1 MKNLFKNLM
10 LVAVAAMAF
19 TACQKDNEDVNRVN
33 ETTVVEFKAEFD
45 TTRSGFNEKDGEGYS
60 SHWDG
65 GEAINLEVVSTAG
78 VASPLA
84 NPTMEADGTF
94 KAELNGSISNEGTI
108 TALIPAASWKNEYNY
123 EISGYEMVPSIPLVQ
138 TPEAGSVDPAAH
150 ILKAE
155 KAFEGGLGGVQTLT
169 FAHQVAYAK
178 MTLELGSVVA
188 FENIAQVAVEI
199 DAQRYTLLPT
209 NLTEPTFW
217 FACKEATPAAMT
229 VTITAEN
236 GSNYVKELDLA
247 NAVKPLDFTTG
258 CVASFTVGGFT
269 ESVIP
274 DVKSISAS
282 YNEWNNTFSFSVTEK
297 NGGELF
303 LTGIQFKE
311 AITSGMLPESDEL
324 DLQYDSEKVYW
335 TDAKGSMKWIRSLF
349 IAVNQEAE
357 GYTIAFAWS
366 TDETNEVPAEYDYY
380 SEGDGLVYTGIIE
393 GINNPPVPEA
403 ATVTTAPES
412 VSGRATSDAYD
423 YTYYL
428 SFVAGDWTISDL
440 YFYAPVASNGI
451 IPEGEHTIKGG
462 TATLTDTT
470 WAFAITEGTLTVAY
484 SDEDYVLT
492 FAFEDANGS
501 TYNFSYTGVIEGE
514 SGIFQPGAATPLVA
528 PSNVAYELVDFTK
541 ARITWDAVD
550 GAGSYELYYQYWDNT
565 LGKNVDSDPVTTEN
579 NYYVFED
586 FTAGNYYTVY
596 VKSLP
601 ADETKNTASEN
612 YSSVYN
618 VQVFADPNSMET
630 TYEFNTAAN
639 TGNNKIKF
647 SNGVN
652 SAVIAF
658 PQSLENIAAGT
669 YDANNIYP
677 YDCKVNG
684 ASINTIEYVV
694 VEGTPGEEQTV
705 TMVISVNY
713 GEPSIKA
720 VFTGVIDME
729 VAPLEY
735 TYATVAFDGT
745 SLSYNFSGDGV
756 GLYFLYFANGANGIE
771 AGEYTFTSNVEYS
784 GYYTYTWA
792 YDYMTTIDLK
802 VTGNIGEEQT
812 YEFVLHTEYNGD
824 IKAVYTGV
832 LMAE

>member
-45 TTRSGFNEKDGEGYS
+45 TTRSGFNEKDAEGYS

-65 GEAINLEVVSTAG
+65 GEVINLEVNSTAG
-78 VASPLA
+78 VASPLVA
-84 NPTMEADGTF
+84 PTMEADGTF
-94 KAELNGSISNEGTI
+94 TAALNGSISDEGTI
-108 TALIPAASWKNEYNY
+108 TALIPAASWKSEYNY
-123 EISGYEMVPSIPLVQ
+123 DIQGYEMVPSIPGTQ
-138 TPEAGSVDPAAH
+138 TPEAGSVDAAAH

-155 KAFEGGLGGVQTLT
+155 KAFEGGLGGVQELA

-178 MTLELGSVVA
+178 MTLDTTVA
-188 FENIAQVAVEI
+188 FADIAQVVVEI

-209 NLTEPTFW
+209 NLEAPTFW
-217 FACKEATPAAMT
+217 FACKEATPEAMT
-229 VTITAEN
+229 VTITDVN
-236 GSNYVKELDLA
+236 DSTYVKVLDLA
-247 NAVKPLDFTTG
+247 NAVKPLTFTTG
-258 CVASFTVGGFT
+258 HVASFTVGGF
-269 ESVIP
+269 EEVVVEY
-274 DVKSISAS
+274 VKSISAS
-282 YNEWNNTFSFSVTEK
+282 YNQWNNRYEFTIDSNDGARLWSYVYAATDA
-297 NGGELF
+297 NGLLAEGDYDSS
-303 LTGIQFKE
+303 
-311 AITSGMLPESDEL
+311 TSGYSSFGYMYGDYANWQNYEDFTYYYVTVTQLE
-324 DLQYDSEKVYW
+324 
-335 TDAKGSMKWIRSLF
+335 
-349 IAVNQEAE
+349 E
-357 GYTIAFAWS
+357 GYEIYFYL
-366 TDETNEVPAEYDYY
+366 NGNKGAEL
-380 SEGDGLVYTGIIE
+380 EFTYTGVVS

-412 VSGRATSDAYD
+412 VNGRAYNDGYD

-428 SFVAGDWTISDL
+428 SFVAGDWTITDL
-440 YFYAPVASNGI
+440 YFYAPVSSNGI
-451 IPEGEHTIKGG
+451 IPEGEQTIKGG

-470 WAFAITEGTLTVAY
+470 WAFSITSGTVTVAY

-501 TYNFSYTGVIEGE
+501 TYNFSFTGVIEGE
-514 SGIFQPGAATPLVA
+514 SGIFQPGAATPLA
-528 PSNVAYELVDFTK
+528 TPSNVAYELVDFTK
-541 ARITWDAVD
+541 ARITWNAVA

-565 LGKNVDSDPVTTEN
+565 LSQDVESDPVTTEN

-596 VKSLP
+596 VKALP
-601 ADETKNTASEN
+601 ADAEKNTESEN
-612 YSSVYN
+612 YGSVYN
-618 VQVFADPNSMET
+618 VQVFADHNSMET
-630 TYEFNTAAN
+630 TYTFNTAVN
-639 TGNNKIKF
+639 TGKNKIKF
-647 SNGVN
+647 SNANGD

-669 YDANNIYP
+669 YLGGYDANNIYP
-677 YDCKVNG
+677 YDCKING
-684 ASINTIEYVV
+684 ASIYDVAYVV
-694 VEGTPGEEQTV
+694 VEGTPGEKQTV
-705 TMVISVNY
+705 TMVIGN
-713 GEPSIKA
+713 PSIKA

-735 TYATVAFDGT
+735 TSATVAFDGT
-745 SLSYNFSGDGV
+745 NLSYNFSGDGV
-756 GLYFLYFANGANGIE
+756 GLYFLYYANSANGIA
-771 AGEYTFTSNVEYS
+771 AGEYTFTSNVDYS
-784 GYYTYTWA
+784 GYYTYTFA

-802 VTGNIGEEQT
+802 VTGDIGSEQT